1 MIGILFI
8 IFYLSGWIFSF
19 TACKKVF
26 ARKDL
31 NVWMKIGYSIFIW
44 VFSWIGYLTWNLV
57 IEVLLDQ
64 KKKLN

>member
-8 IFYLSGWIFSF
+8 IFYLFGWIFSF
-19 TACKKVF
+19 IACKKVF

-31 NVWMKIGYSIFIW
+31 NVWKKIGYTIFIW

-64 KKKLN
+64 KKKVN